1 MYTLYQIDSRN
12 ICFLLIFHGKNG
24 PYFPYFLLLS
34 ASLFV
39 YNYRA
44 ATPLC
49 ICPSLWLKGFSFP
62 SVLRGPLLLLLW
74 PFSLLLLLLWQLQ
87 KKSRDATAS
96 VVGTN
101 HGKRLLK
108 FWRFLALFGG
118 MQGWVQNNNQYKIR
132 RKRWRRGVCP
142 QCRLCHRPG
151 VGTQGGLVKVLK
163 AFMMRT

>member
-1 MYTLYQIDSRN
+1 MRTKFFAIATTISKKTGNSFAISMYTLYQIDSRN

-62 SVLRGPLLLLLW
+62 SVLRRGPLLLW

-87 KKSRDATAS
+87 KKSRDATAR
-96 VVGTN
+96 VAGTN
-101 HGKRLLK
+101 HDKRQLI
-108 FWRFLALFGG
+108 FWRFLLLFGG
-118 MQGWVQNNNQYKIR
+118 IHG
-132 RKRWRRGVCP
+132 
-142 QCRLCHRPG
+142 
-151 VGTQGGLVKVLK
+151 
-163 AFMMRT
+163 

>member
-39 YNYRA
+39 CNYRA

-62 SVLRGPLLLLLW
+62 SVLRRGPLLLW

-87 KKSRDATAS
+87 KKSRDATAR
-96 VVGTN
+96 VAGTN
-101 HGKRLLK
+101 HDKRQLIFWNQIDNFFDNATIYWSHLVIASNQLYVPCCTCSGNYFGK
-108 FWRFLALFGG
+108 
-118 MQGWVQNNNQYKIR
+118 N
-132 RKRWRRGVCP
+132 
-142 QCRLCHRPG
+142 
-151 VGTQGGLVKVLK
+151 T
-163 AFMMRT
+163 